1 MAYGAVIILL
11 YKLTS
16 ILLQEASLLGDAHD
30 EIEEIKLEL
39 ESMRS
44 FLKDAKRRMER
55 SESVENWV
63 RQVREVA
70 YEAEDIIDEFMHHN
84 DKEKHKS
91 GFKGI
96 AKEIVHFPK
105 NITARHQIA
114 TKLPKIKVKVREISD
129 RRKRYGFDKLDEGTS
144 NYMSRESWQHCAESS
159 IFFGED
165 EIVGN

>member
-44 FLKDAKRRMER
+44 FLKDAERRMER

-70 YEAEDIIDEFMHHN
+70 YEAEDIIDEFHA
-84 DKEKHKS
+84 S
-91 GFKGI
+91 
-96 AKEIVHFPK
+96 
-105 NITARHQIA
+105 
-114 TKLPKIKVKVREISD
+114 
-129 RRKRYGFDKLDEGTS
+129 
-144 NYMSRESWQHCAESS
+144 
-159 IFFGED
+159 
-165 EIVGN
+165 